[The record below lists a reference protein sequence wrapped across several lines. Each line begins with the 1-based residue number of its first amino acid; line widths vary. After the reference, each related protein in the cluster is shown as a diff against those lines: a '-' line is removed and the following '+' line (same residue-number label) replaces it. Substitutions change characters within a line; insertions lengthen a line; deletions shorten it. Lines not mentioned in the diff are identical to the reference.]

1 VGGVLMLVA
10 GALTLVY
17 IYFVRDRIEFSARL
31 LEMVVRLGGA
41 YQLRRRKLFK
51 IFDNYGFSQ

>member
-1 VGGVLMLVA
+1 MLVA